1 MDSHVVGELLEMHL
15 LLIELL
21 AELQKLLLLALAD
34 GVVLLGTLTALES
47 ISIFAEE
54 TNWLA

>member
-1 MDSHVVGELLEMHL
+1 MVGELLEMHL